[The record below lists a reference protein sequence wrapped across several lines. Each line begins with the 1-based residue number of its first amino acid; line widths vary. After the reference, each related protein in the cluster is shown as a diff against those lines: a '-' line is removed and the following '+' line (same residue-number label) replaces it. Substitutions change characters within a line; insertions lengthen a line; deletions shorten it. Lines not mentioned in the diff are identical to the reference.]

1 MLFNSYEFIFMFLPV
16 VFILFYALRR
26 FRQAAFL
33 WLIGASLFFYSFW
46 NTKLLPVI
54 LFSLLFNYG
63 FVQLLR
69 RKPSK
74 PVLAAGIIVNLGML
88 GYYKYFNFFIENVNA
103 LFSADIRVQQIV
115 LPLAISFFTF
125 QQVAYLVDTYR
136 GETRGHTVTEYVL
149 FVVFFPQL
157 IAGPIVKHDEMFP
170 QFKNPSLF
178 KIQWSNIEKGLT
190 IFFIGLFK
198 KTVIADTLA
207 IWVQEGFDRS
217 AQLNMVEGWISA
229 LSYTFQLYFD
239 FSGYCDMAIGIALL
253 FNIRL
258 PVNFNSPYQSL
269 NIQEFWKR
277 WHMTL
282 NRFLTTYLYIPLG
295 GSKKGNARTY
305 VNIMI
310 IFLIS
315 GLWHGAGW
323 TFIFWGFL
331 HGLAS
336 VVCRL
341 WRKTG
346 ITLAK
351 PIAWAVTFL
360 FVVFAWVFFRADNFT
375 DAVNIVHAMVSVREL
390 SFALIWQHKY
400 TLFGLFLLL
409 LIVLF
414 AKNSVSFLD
423 THNATWRRAFFVA
436 SLAVASVLH
445 LNQVSEFLYF
455 NF

>member
-310 IFLIS
+310 VFLIS